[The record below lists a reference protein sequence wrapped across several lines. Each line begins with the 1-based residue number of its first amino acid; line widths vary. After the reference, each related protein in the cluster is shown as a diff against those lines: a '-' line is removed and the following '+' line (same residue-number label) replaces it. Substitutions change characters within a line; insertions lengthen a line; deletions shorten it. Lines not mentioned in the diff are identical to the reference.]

1 MHSGLDNCV
10 VSWLLVFIRC
20 ILTWAGVIPT
30 EKPSS
35 KPERL
40 GVAGLALHYA
50 HIITQIDN
58 IVSVIYFPS
67 E

>member
-1 MHSGLDNCV
+1 MSIGKN
-10 VSWLLVFIRC
+10 
-20 ILTWAGVIPT
+20 
-30 EKPSS
+30 PSN

-58 IVSVIYFPS
+58 IVSASRRIFSFSKFFCDYN
-67 E
+67 